1 MRVCKYAEDPEDE
14 YCKNCN
20 GCTMEVE
27 GKSISCT
34 ECAGY
39 EEGDT
44 DVDAETGVVT
54 DEEPM
59 NPPVEEAVE
68 EEPVAKPVQK
78 ADTAAK
84 KTKATNTT
92 SKKEKAEESKN
103 TQPNDGGKVTIETPI
118 KVSEEKHKEEESEY
132 TPTGIQVTSLRYTS
146 GATVKK
152 GDNYFKFIAEEEWDV
167 SQAKQDIQEIR
178 EQLWAK
184 LNAEVDAQIEELNS
198 MN

>member
-1 MRVCKYAEDPEDE
+1 MRVCKYAGDPEDE

-59 NPPVEEAVE
+59 NPPVEEAIE

>member
-1 MRVCKYAEDPEDE
+1 MRVCKYAGDPEDE

-27 GKSISCT
+27 GKSISCA

-44 DVDAETGVVT
+44 DVDTETGVVT
-54 DEEPM
+54 NEEPM
-59 NPPVEEAVE
+59 NPPVE

-84 KTKATNTT
+84 KTKVTNTT
-92 SKKEKAEESKN
+92 SKKEKGKESKN
-103 TQPNDGGKVTIETPI
+103 TQPNEGGKVTIETPI

-132 TPTGIQVTSLRYTS
+132 TPTGIHVTSLRYTS
-146 GATVKK
+146 GATIKK

-167 SQAKQDIQEIR
+167 SQAKQNIQEIR

>member
-1 MRVCKYAEDPEDE
+1 MRVCKYAGDPEDE

-20 GCTMEVE
+20 GVTMEVE
-27 GKSISCT
+27 GKSISCA

-44 DVDAETGVVT
+44 DVDTETGVVT

-59 NPPVEEAVE
+59 NPPVE

-84 KTKATNTT
+84 KTKVTNTT
-92 SKKEKAEESKN
+92 SKKEKGKESKN
-103 TQPNDGGKVTIETPI
+103 TQPNEGGKVTIETPI

-132 TPTGIQVTSLRYTS
+132 TPTGVHVTSLRYTS
-146 GATVKK
+146 GATIKK

>member
-1 MRVCKYAEDPEDE
+1 MRVCKYAGDPEDE

-44 DVDAETGVVT
+44 DVDTETGVVT

-59 NPPVEEAVE
+59 NPPVEEDVE
-68 EEPVAKPVQK
+68 ENSVAEPVQK

-92 SKKEKAEESKN
+92 FKKEKAEEIKN
-103 TQPNDGGKVTIETPI
+103 TQSDEGVKVIIETPI

-146 GATVKK
+146 SATVKK
-152 GDNYFKFIAEEEWDV
+152 GDNYFKFTAEEEW
-167 SQAKQDIQEIR
+167 STALYNGDIQDVR

-184 LNAEVDAQIEELNS
+184 LNAEVDAQIEELDS

>member
-1 MRVCKYAEDPEDE
+1 MRVCKYAGDPEDE

-27 GKSISCT
+27 GKSISCA

-78 ADTAAK
+78 ADTATK

-103 TQPNDGGKVTIETPI
+103 TQPNDDGKVTIETPI

>member
-1 MRVCKYAEDPEDE
+1 MRVCKYAGDPEDG

-20 GCTMEVE
+20 GCTMEVD

-39 EEGDT
+39 EEGDM
-44 DVDAETGVVT
+44 DVDTETGVVT

-59 NPPVEEAVE
+59 NPPVEEDVE

-78 ADTAAK
+78 DDTAAK

-92 SKKEKAEESKN
+92 SKKEKDEEIKN
-103 TQPNDGGKVTIETPI
+103 TQPDKGGKVTIETPI

-146 GATVKK
+146 SATVKK
-152 GDNYFKFIAEEEWDV
+152 GDNYFKFTAEEEWSTALYNGNIQDV
-167 SQAKQDIQEIR
+167 R

>member
-1 MRVCKYAEDPEDE
+1 MRVCKYAGDLEDE

-27 GKSISCT
+27 GKSISCA

-44 DVDAETGVVT
+44 DVDTETGVVT
-54 DEEPM
+54 NEEPM
-59 NPPVEEAVE
+59 NPPVE

-84 KTKATNTT
+84 KTKVTNTT
-92 SKKEKAEESKN
+92 SKKEKGKESKN
-103 TQPNDGGKVTIETPI
+103 TQPNEGGKVTIETPI
-118 KVSEEKHKEEESEY
+118 KISEEKHKEEESEY
-132 TPTGIQVTSLRYTS
+132 TPTGVHVTSLRYTS
-146 GATVKK
+146 GATIKK

>member
-1 MRVCKYAEDPEDE
+1 MKVCKYAGDPEDE

-27 GKSISCT
+27 GRFISC
-34 ECAGY
+34 EDCAGY

-44 DVDAETGVVT
+44 DVNTETGVVT

-59 NPPVEEAVE
+59 NPPVEEAVK

-84 KTKATNTT
+84 KAKTTNTT
-92 SKKEKAEESKN
+92 PKKEKSEESKN
-103 TQPNDGGKVTIETPI
+103 TQPNDGGKVTIKTPI
-118 KVSEEKHKEEESEY
+118 KVSEEKHQEEESEY
-132 TPTGIQVTSLRYTS
+132 TPEGIQVTSLRYTS
-146 GATVKK
+146 SATVKK
-152 GDNYFKFIAEEEWDV
+152 GDNYFKFTAEEEWSTALYYGNIQDV
-167 SQAKQDIQEIR
+167 R

>member
-1 MRVCKYAEDPEDE
+1 MRVCKYAGDPEDE

-132 TPTGIQVTSLRYTS
+132 TPTGIQVISLRYTS

>member
-1 MRVCKYAEDPEDE
+1 MRVCKYAGDPEDE

-27 GKSISCT
+27 GKSISCK

-39 EEGDT
+39 EEDDT
-44 DVDAETGVVT
+44 DVDTETGVVT
-54 DEEPM
+54 EEEPM
-59 NPPVEEAVE
+59 NPPVEEAVAE
-68 EEPVAKPVQK
+68 ESVAKPIQK
-78 ADTAAK
+78 ADTVVKKAK
-84 KTKATNTT
+84 TTNTT

-103 TQPNDGGKVTIETPI
+103 TQPDKGGKVTIETPI
-118 KVSEEKHKEEESEY
+118 KVSEEKHKEEVSEY
-132 TPTGIQVTSLRYTS
+132 TPTGIRITSIRYTS
-146 GATVKK
+146 GATIKK

-167 SQAKQDIQEIR
+167 SQAKQDIQDIR

-184 LNAEVDAQIEELNS
+184 LNAEVDSRIEELNS

>member
-1 MRVCKYAEDPEDE
+1 MRVCKYAGDPEDE

-27 GKSISCT
+27 GKSISCK

-39 EEGDT
+39 EESDT
-44 DVDAETGVVT
+44 DVDTETGVVT
-54 DEEPM
+54 YEEPM

-68 EEPVAKPVQK
+68 EEPVVKPVQK
-78 ADTAAK
+78 ANTTVKKAK
-84 KTKATNTT
+84 TTNTT

-103 TQPNDGGKVTIETPI
+103 TQPDKGGKVTIETSI
-118 KVSEEKHKEEESEY
+118 KVSEEKHKEETAEY
-132 TPTGIQVTSLRYTS
+132 TPTGIHITALRYTS
-146 GATVKK
+146 GATIKK
-152 GDNYFKFIAEEEWDV
+152 GDNYFKFVAEEEWDV
-167 SQAKQDIQEIR
+167 SLACADIQDIR

>member
-1 MRVCKYAEDPEDE
+1 MRVCKYAGDPEDE

>member
-1 MRVCKYAEDPEDE
+1 MRVCKYAGDPEDE

-20 GCTMEVE
+20 GVTMEVE
-27 GKSISCT
+27 GKSISCV

-44 DVDAETGVVT
+44 DVDTETGVVT

-68 EEPVAKPVQK
+68 EEPVAKPMQK
-78 ADTAAK
+78 ANTAAK
-84 KTKATNTT
+84 KTKVTNTT
-92 SKKEKAEESKN
+92 SKKEKGKESKN
-103 TQPNDGGKVTIETPI
+103 TQPNEGGKVTIETPI

-132 TPTGIQVTSLRYTS
+132 TPTGIHVTSLRYTS
-146 GATVKK
+146 GATIKK

>member
-1 MRVCKYAEDPEDE
+1 MRVCKYAGDPEDE

-27 GKSISCT
+27 GKSISCA

-44 DVDAETGVVT
+44 DVDTETGVVT

-84 KTKATNTT
+84 KIKATNTT

-103 TQPNDGGKVTIETPI
+103 TQPDEGGKVTIETPI

-132 TPTGIQVTSLRYTS
+132 TSTGIQVTSLRYTS
-146 GATVKK
+146 GVTVKK

-167 SQAKQDIQEIR
+167 SQAKQDIQDVR

>member
-1 MRVCKYAEDPEDE
+1 MRVCKYAGDPEDE

-132 TPTGIQVTSLRYTS
+132 THTGIQVTSLRYTS